1 LDKTLPREACC
12 LSNKIVPSNSKSMKS
27 AQVVSFFLSQLMLVH
42 FCFAGK
48 DSEYT
53 EAITE
58 SKPDRYWSFDSHSPS
73 KNVESSGGP
82 TSPEYPAFGKIN
94 SAVKMKNGGHVTI
107 TDPGKDSVFD
117 FDNGDE
123 ITVEAM
129 VSLDQLRDQAAILTK
144 GRTNNAGF
152 AANNQN
158 WAFRLKSTNGGQ
170 AGVNFLFRSK
180 GTKDQPADW
189 HRWTSNK
196 GFTVGDGWHHI
207 AISYRFGDPESI
219 RAYLDGKPVQG
230 KWDMGGPTESPP
242 IVDDDE
248 VWIGSSLGGNL
259 SNSLF
264 GSVDEIALYRSIV
277 PAKVFA
283 GRYERIEPEKILPEP
298 KPGALVL
305 TLHPWNNRSKFPINP
320 KTAIGQWE
328 QSSLGFVR
336 LPRNYDDWGVREDWG
351 EGVIVRAVTEIE
363 LEPGNYEFLGRS
375 RGIARLFVD
384 GEQILD
390 IPPAKR
396 GGGAHNQ
403 VQPVPTVSREGMR
416 PRFLDDVEKFVS
428 FTSSGSKHTVVFD
441 IMVGGPGLRLEFGEG
456 CLAIARKGE
465 MFRLIGPEPGPE
477 LTDQG
482 WETFVA
488 RTSTELDA
496 RDREARR
503 AADQQKGY
511 WNKRHALAV
520 QELTS
525 NNESVTSIDQLIHE
539 RIKRARKNSGDPDS
553 FFNTKVRPILSE
565 HCFRCHGEKEK
576 GDLNLLDLE
585 NLLTGGESGLP
596 TIVPGQPIKSHLLTV
611 VSSKEEDERMPPKGD
626 GLKEGQ
632 VAILEK
638 WILQGGKPD
647 KEPKIV
653 SKRTPLVDDLTFL
666 RRVWIDALGM
676 APTLEVIRSFQAD
689 NSTEKR
695 VKMINRVLEKDGW
708 ADNWVGYW
716 QDALAENPNL
726 LKPNLNNT
734 GPFRY
739 WILDAL
745 RDNKPM
751 DRFATELIMMR
762 GSTWNGG
769 AAGFKQ
775 ASQNDVPM
783 AAKAHIISTAFL
795 GVEMKCA
802 RCHDAP
808 YHDSTQQ
815 NLFEMAA
822 MLERKSI
829 QVPKTSSV
837 PDSFFEHAQKGGR
850 ESLIQVS
857 LKIGSTVKPHWPFD
871 ELGGKL
877 GAHVLQDPKDTR
889 EQLAARI
896 TFSRRFAEVIANRI
910 WKRLMGAG
918 LVETVD
924 DWEGQRLSDRA
935 LLAYLADELILSGYD
950 LKALTRLIMM
960 SKAYQRGA
968 IDAPDNLAE
977 SDRFFEGPYRRRMT
991 AEQVVDNAWQ
1001 VSGKIMDLGLLTMD
1015 MEGRHRP
1022 GFFMNFGR
1030 PERAWEFTTLANERD
1045 RPSLAMPKMQAI
1057 IDVLLAFGWRNSRA
1071 EPTSHRIEEPN
1082 PIQPG
1087 VLANGVMGGWLT
1099 RLSDDSEITRMCRDA
1114 KSVAQLTEDLYLRYL
1129 TRFPTND
1136 EKQAFVELLGND
1148 FEDRI
1153 IPKHESLPPPP
1164 QKRYPYV
1171 SWLNHLD
1178 NEANSIKQEQEE
1190 DARRGD
1196 SPSRFLQTAWREAA
1210 EDALWALLNSPE
1222 MILIP

>member
-1 LDKTLPREACC
+1 
-12 LSNKIVPSNSKSMKS
+12 MKS
-27 AQVVSFFLSQLMLVH
+27 GFYLFILCLQVAAGPFGQAAEKSGYAQKI
-42 FCFAGK
+42 A
-48 DSEYT
+48 T
-53 EAITE
+53 
-58 SKPDRYWSFDSHSPS
+58 SKPDRHWSFNSFLPA
-73 KNVESSGGP
+73 KNVEASSGP
-82 TSPEYPAFGKIN
+82 TSTEYPAFGKVN
-94 SAVKMKNGGHVTI
+94 LAVKMKNGGRIVI
-107 TDPGKDSVFD
+107 ADPGKDSVFD
-117 FDNGDE
+117 FENGEE

-129 VSLDQLRDQAAILTK
+129 VSLDQLRGQAAILTK

-158 WAFRLKSTNGGQ
+158 WAFRLKRTSGGQ

-189 HRWTSNK
+189 HRWTSNQ
-196 GFTVGDGWHHI
+196 GFTVGEGWHHV
-207 AISYRFGDPESI
+207 AITYRFGDPESI
-219 RAYLDGKPVQG
+219 RGYLDGKPVKG
-230 KWDMGGPTESPP
+230 KWDMGGPTKSPP
-242 IVDDDE
+242 VVDDDE
-248 VWIGSSLGGNL
+248 VWIGSSMAGNL
-259 SNSLF
+259 DNSLF
-264 GSVDEIALYRSIV
+264 GSVDEIALYRRIV
-277 PAKVFA
+277 PAEVFA
-283 GRYERIEPEKILPEP
+283 TRYERIEPERVLPEP
-298 KPGALVL
+298 IPGALVL

-320 KTAIGQWE
+320 KPTIGRWE
-328 QSSLGFVR
+328 QSALGFVR
-336 LPRNYDDWGVREDWG
+336 LPRKYDDWGIRKDWG
-351 EGVIVRAVTEIE
+351 EGVIVRAVTEID
-363 LEPGNYEFLGRS
+363 LEPGDYEFLGRS

-384 GEQILD
+384 GEQILTF
-390 IPPAKR
+390 PPPKR

-403 VQPVPTVSREGMR
+403 VQPVPTVSRKGMR
-416 PRFLDDVEKFVS
+416 PRFLDDVEKIVS
-428 FTSSGSKHTVVFD
+428 FTSSGGKHVVVFD
-441 IMVGGPGLRLEFGEG
+441 VMVGGPKLRLEFGEG
-456 CLAIARKGE
+456 CLAIAKKGE
-465 MFRLIGPEPGPE
+465 MFRLLGPKPGPE
-477 LTDQG
+477 LTDLG
-482 WETFVA
+482 WEGFVT
-488 RTSTELDA
+488 RTSAELDE

-511 WNKRHALAV
+511 WNERHALAV
-520 QELTS
+520 VELTS
-525 NNESVTSIDQLIHE
+525 EVGAGASIDQLIHE

-553 FFNTKVRPILSE
+553 FFNAKVRPILSE
-565 HCFRCHGEKEK
+565 HCFRCHGEKER
-576 GDLNLLDLE
+576 GDLNLLDFE

-596 TIVPGQPIKSHLLTV
+596 AIVPGQPMKSHLLTL

-626 GLKEGQ
+626 GLKEEQ

-638 WILQGGKPD
+638 WISQGGKPD
-647 KEPKIV
+647 KEAKNV
-653 SKRTPLVDDLTFL
+653 SQRTPVVDDLTFL
-666 RRVWIDALGM
+666 RRVWIDALGI
-676 APTLEVIRSFQAD
+676 APPLQVVRSFQAD
-689 NSTEKR
+689 TSNDKR
-695 VKMINRVLEKDGW
+695 AKMIDLVLEKDGW

-762 GSTWNGG
+762 GSTWDGG
-769 AAGFKQ
+769 SAGFGE

-783 AAKAHIISTAFL
+783 AAKAHVIGTAFL

-808 YHDSTQQ
+808 YHDTTQR

-822 MLERKSI
+822 MLGRKSI

-837 PDSFFEHAQKGGR
+837 PASFFEHAQQGGR
-850 ESLIQVS
+850 ESLIQVT
-857 LKIGSTVKPHWPFD
+857 LKIGSTVKPDWPFD
-871 ELGGKL
+871 KLGGKL
-877 GAHVLQDPKDTR
+877 PAQVLQDPKDTR
-889 EQLAARI
+889 EQLAAI
-896 TFSRRFAEVIANRI
+896 VTFSRRFAEVIANRV

-918 LVETVD
+918 LMEKVD
-924 DWEGQRLSDRA
+924 DWEGKRPSDPA
-935 LLAYLADELILSGYD
+935 LLAYLADELIRNGYD
-950 LKALTRLIMM
+950 LKALTRLIMT

-968 IDAPDNLAE
+968 IDAPENLAE
-977 SDRFFEGPYRRRMT
+977 ADRFFEGPYRRRMT

-1001 VSGKIMDLGLLTMD
+1001 VSGKSMDLGLLTMD

-1057 IDVLLAFGWRNSRA
+1057 LDVLLAFGWRNSRP

-1099 RLSDDSEITRMCRDA
+1099 RLSDDSEITRMCIDA
-1114 KSVAQLTEDLYLRYL
+1114 ESSSQLTEDLYLRYL
-1129 TRFPTND
+1129 TRFPTN
-1136 EKQAFVELLGND
+1136 EERKAFVALLEVGFD
-1148 FEDRI
+1148 DRI
-1153 IPKHESLPPPP
+1153 LPKHETLPSPA
-1164 QKRYPYV
+1164 KKHYPYV

-1178 NEANSIKQEQEE
+1178 NEANSIKQQQEE

-1196 SPSRFLQTAWREAA
+1196 PPSRFLQTAWREAT
-1210 EDALWALLNSPE
+1210 EDALWTLLNSPE

>member
-1 LDKTLPREACC
+1 
-12 LSNKIVPSNSKSMKS
+12 MKS
-27 AQVVSFFLSQLMLVH
+27 ARIAVLFVSQLMMAPFL
-42 FCFAGK
+42 AAQ
-48 DSEYT
+48 DSGFSK
-53 EAITE
+53 AISE
-58 SKPDRYWSFDSHSPS
+58 SKPDRHWTFDSFLPAKSV
-73 KNVESSGGP
+73 KASSGP
-82 TSPEYPAFGKIN
+82 TSPEYPAFGMAN
-94 SAVKMKNGGHVTI
+94 PAVMMKNGGRIII

-117 FDNGDE
+117 FENGDE

-219 RAYLDGKPVQG
+219 RGYLDGKPVQG

-242 IVDDDE
+242 VVDDDE

-259 SNSLF
+259 NNSLF
-264 GSVDEIALYRSIV
+264 GSVDEIALYRRIV
-277 PAKVFA
+277 PAEVFA
-283 GRYERIEPEKILPEP
+283 TRYRRIEPERVLPEP

-320 KTAIGQWE
+320 KPAIGHWE
-328 QSSLGFVR
+328 QSALGFVR

-351 EGVIVRAVTEIE
+351 EGVIIRAVTEID
-363 LEPGNYEFLGRS
+363 LEPGEYEFLGRS
-375 RGIARLFVD
+375 RGIARLFIN

-390 IPPAKR
+390 FPPAKR

-403 VQPVPTVSREGMR
+403 VQPVPTVPRKGMR
-416 PRFLDDVEKFVS
+416 PRFLDDIEKIAP
-428 FTSSGSKHTVVFD
+428 FTFTGGKHTVVFD
-441 IMVGGPGLRLEFGEG
+441 VMVGGPKLRLEFGEG
-456 CLAIARKGE
+456 GLAIAKKGE
-465 MFRLIGPEPGPE
+465 MFRLLGPKPGPE

-482 WETFVA
+482 WEGFVA
-488 RTSTELDA
+488 RTSAELDE

-511 WNKRHALAV
+511 WNERHALAV

-525 NNESVTSIDQLIHE
+525 NSESVTSIDHLIHE

-553 FFNTKVRPILSE
+553 FFNAKVRPILSE

-596 TIVPGQPIKSHLLTV
+596 AIVPGQPMKSHLLTL

-626 GLKEGQ
+626 GLKNDQ
-632 VAILEK
+632 IAILEK
-638 WILQGGKPD
+638 WIRQGGKLD
-647 KEPKIV
+647 KEPKNV
-653 SKRTPLVDDLTFL
+653 SERTPLVDDLTFL
-666 RRVWIDALGM
+666 RRVWIDALGI
-676 APTLEVIRSFQAD
+676 APPLQVVRSFQAD
-689 NSTEKR
+689 TSTDKR
-695 VKMINRVLEKDGW
+695 EKMIERVLEKDGW

-751 DRFATELIMMR
+751 DRFATELITMR
-762 GSTWNGG
+762 GSTWDGG
-769 AAGFKQ
+769 SAGFGQ

-783 AAKAHIISTAFL
+783 AAKAHVIGTAFL
-795 GVEMKCA
+795 GIEMKCA

-808 YHDSTQQ
+808 YHDSTQR

-822 MLERKSI
+822 MLGRKSI
-829 QVPKTSSV
+829 NVPKTSSV
-837 PDSFFEHAQKGGR
+837 PASFFEHAQQGGR

-857 LKIGSTVKPHWPFD
+857 LKLGASVKPHWPFD

-877 GAHVLQDPKDTR
+877 AAQVLQDPKDTR
-889 EQLAARI
+889 ERLAARI

-918 LVETVD
+918 VIETVD
-924 DWEGQRLSDRA
+924 DWEGKRPSDPA
-935 LLAYLADELILSGYD
+935 LLAYLADELIRSGYD
-950 LKALTRLIMM
+950 LKALTRLIMT

-968 IDAPDNLAE
+968 IDAPENLAE
-977 SDRFFEGPYRRRMT
+977 ADRFFEGPYRRRMT

-1001 VSGKIMDLGLLTMD
+1001 VSGKSMDLGLLTMD

-1045 RPSLAMPKMQAI
+1045 RPSLAMPKMQAV
-1057 IDVLLAFGWRNSRA
+1057 IDVLLAFGWRNSRP
-1071 EPTSHRIEEPN
+1071 EPTSHRIQEPN

-1087 VLANGVMGGWLT
+1087 VLSNGVMGGWLT
-1099 RLSDDSEITRMCRDA
+1099 RLSDDSEITRMCIEA
-1114 KSVAQLTEDLYLRYL
+1114 ESASQLTEDLYLRYL
-1129 TRFPTND
+1129 TRFPTS
-1136 EKQAFVELLGND
+1136 EERKAFVALLEIGFDN
-1148 FEDRI
+1148 RI
-1153 IPKHESLPPPP
+1153 LPKQQTLPSPAK
-1164 QKRYPYV
+1164 KRYPYV

-1178 NEANSIKQEQEE
+1178 NEANSIKQLQEE
-1190 DARRGD
+1190 DARQGD
-1196 SPSRFLQTAWREAA
+1196 PPSKFLQTAWREAV